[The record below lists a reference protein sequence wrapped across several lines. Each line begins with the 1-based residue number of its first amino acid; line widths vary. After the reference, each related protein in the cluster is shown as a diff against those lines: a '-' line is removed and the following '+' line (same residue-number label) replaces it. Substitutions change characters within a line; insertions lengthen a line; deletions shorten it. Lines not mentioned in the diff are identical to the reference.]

1 MFKQIIKITR
11 FHNLILGSFAV
22 LISGYLLEVPFSFS
36 TIYCMSIVMIVMSL
50 AYIMNDYIDIESD
63 QINHTYRPLVQNK
76 IKIKSVI
83 VMISILLCLLFILFF
98 KINFLALKFLLLF
111 VLPFTFIYNI
121 YFKNIPIVG
130 NLITSVL
137 LSSIFTFS
145 ELVLISTFHI
155 LSLPFFLCFVF
166 NFLREMIKDMHD
178 YSGDLHV
185 NSKTAPI
192 YFGKRMMNKFIIV
205 YTALLMAVC
214 LLPYFILQLDNIFLV
229 LLIILIE
236 IPLLYSVFLLIKFPN
251 KKTYKYLSDL
261 LKYLCLGGLLILMLT
276 KNSNIYV

>member
-1 MFKQIIKITR
+1 MFKQIVKITR
-11 FHNLILGSFAV
+11 FHNLVLGSFAV
-22 LISGYLLEVPFSFS
+22 LISGHLLETPLSFL
-36 TIYCMSIVMIVMSL
+36 TIYCIGIVMIIMSL

-63 QINHTYRPLVQNK
+63 KINHPNRPLVQNR
-76 IKIKSVI
+76 IRIKSVMMM
-83 VMISILLCLLFILFF
+83 VSILLCLLFILFL

-111 VLPFTFIYNI
+111 ILPLTFIYNI
-121 YFKNIPIVG
+121 YFKNIPIAG
-130 NLITSVL
+130 NLITSFL
-137 LSSIFTFS
+137 LSSIFIFS
-145 ELVLISTFHI
+145 ELVFVSTSHI
-155 LSLPFFLCFVF
+155 LLLPFFLCFIF

-178 YSGDLHV
+178 YNGDLHV
-185 NSKTAPI
+185 SAKTAPI

-205 YTALLMAVC
+205 YTVFLMTVC
-214 LLPYFILQLDNIFLV
+214 FSPYFMLQLDNIFLV

-276 KNSNIYV
+276 KSSNIYV